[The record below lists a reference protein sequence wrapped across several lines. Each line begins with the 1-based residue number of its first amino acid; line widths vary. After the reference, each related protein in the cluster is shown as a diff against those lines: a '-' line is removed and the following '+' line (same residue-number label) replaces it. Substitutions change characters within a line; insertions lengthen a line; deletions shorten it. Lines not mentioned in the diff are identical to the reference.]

1 MINYAVLHFCPSPKK
16 HVYMH
21 DELLLCSWRLTMSE
35 EGALSVRVLKTF
47 CEEEQL
53 VEKSVP
59 SSPKY
64 KNKWALSVFG
74 EWQFART
81 IKVPVLDPGGL
92 FKDYDLHKVA
102 TVSTGIEEMDALSL
116 NYWLSKFVMEVAKK
130 TGERYPAKTIY
141 GIVCG
146 IRRHLEEKNGAEALN
161 PLDNSDRRFTL
172 FRRAL
177 DAEEKDLSCLTS
189 SDAQDVADDST
200 LTLEAS
206 PVRAE
211 KTTAHATTPSQAMG
225 EPTTEL

>member
-35 EGALSVRVLKTF
+35 EGALSVRFREPKTF
-47 CEEEQL
+47 CEEEEL
-53 VEKSVP
+53 VEKAVP
-59 SSPKY
+59 SSTKY

-161 PLDNSDRRFTL
+161 PLDNSDRR
-172 FRRAL
+172 
-177 DAEEKDLSCLTS
+177 
-189 SDAQDVADDST
+189 
-200 LTLEAS
+200 
-206 PVRAE
+206 
-211 KTTAHATTPSQAMG
+211 
-225 EPTTEL
+225 

>member
-1 MINYAVLHFCPSPKK
+1 MINYAVLHFCPSAKK

-21 DELLLCSWRLTMSE
+21 DELLLCSWRLTMRE
-35 EGALSVRVLKTF
+35 EGALSVRFREPKTF
-47 CEEEQL
+47 CEEGDL
-53 VEKSVP
+53 TGVSVR
-59 SSPKY
+59 SSTKY
-64 KNKWALSVFG
+64 KNKWALLVFG
-74 EWQFART
+74 EWKLART

-161 PLDNSDRRFTL
+161 PLDLSETRIVVNDRCCIVSMSCVINKNLIKMQMF
-172 FRRAL
+172 
-177 DAEEKDLSCLTS
+177 DL
-189 SDAQDVADDST
+189 
-200 LTLEAS
+200 
-206 PVRAE
+206 R
-211 KTTAHATTPSQAMG
+211 
-225 EPTTEL
+225 